1 MALDGGLVDC
11 VWVNAPSLQCM
22 PCVHSLVPASLA
34 NMKQSQ
40 LQVITWDYSQTRRLQ
55 LLYAMRTPKGFG
67 PPAPK
72 KEEAAVKRV
81 ETKAE
86 SSGALKRRIPQEKE
100 QEDADDEVVPEV
112 VTNRMLRRIGFTV
125 GIPFAV
131 GIAVFPL
138 FYYLKVI
145 QKLDVPEWLPLLTS
159 MVTFGSAGAGITY
172 GVLSTSWD
180 PLREGSILGWKE
192 AQLNWPAFWQTLQ
205 GKKEPK

>member
-1 MALDGGLVDC
+1 
-11 VWVNAPSLQCM
+11 M
-22 PCVHSLVPASLA
+22 PCVHSLVPANLT

-81 ETKAE
+81 ESKAE
-86 SSGALKRRIPQEKE
+86 SSSALKRRTPEEKE

-125 GIPFAV
+125 GLPFAV

-172 GVLSTSWD
+172 GVLSASWD
-180 PLREGSILGWKE
+180 PLREGSLLGWKE

-205 GKKEPK
+205 DKKGPK